1 MEYVQFQDPDSPK
14 TSKMLPIVKSDLR
27 LMSMGFLI
35 SDPNAALVWR
45 GPMAMAAVEKLVFG
59 VKWTGLDYLIVDMP
73 PGKEK
78 TS

>member
-1 MEYVQFQDPDSPK
+1 
-14 TSKMLPIVKSDLR
+14 
-27 LMSMGFLI
+27 MSMGFLI